1 MKRFLL
7 AAGLTIATA
16 IAGSSDASAQFGVG
30 NFGFAPFGF
39 YQPFGA
45 RYSTSIRTP
54 PYFATNPPVYYGA
67 RYARPYGL
75 SPFAA
80 PPQLQAGPDYRGR
93 LRTDFLEPV
102 QPTPGYTP
110 RYHVPLQDTP
120 LCNPYI
126 HGSKASVSSEM
137 IGQVQTNPFVEPAD
151 RIAKNAANEA

>member
-7 AAGLTIATA
+7 ATSLTFVAA
-16 IAGSSDASAQFGVG
+16 IAGSSDASAQFGGG
-30 NFGFAPFGF
+30 NLGFLPFGF

-45 RYSTSIRTP
+45 QYSTSIRTP

-80 PPQLQAGPDYRGR
+80 PPQLQAGADYRGR
-93 LRTDFLEPV
+93 LGTDFLEPV

-110 RYHVPLQDTP
+110 RYNVPMNDTP

-126 HGSKASVSSEM
+126 HGNVPAVSGEK
-137 IGQVQTNPFVEPAD
+137 IGKVQTNPFVEPAE
-151 RIAKNAANEA
+151 RIAKNEA